1 MQRDIPESL
10 RLLQRSHFAVCA
22 VTGSKS
28 MRIGVVVVVVVVVVV
43 MTCGGVLGTLVSFPF
58 SVPLVDTTGGCG
70 SGTELGTDSCLEEE
84 MALGRVD
91 GL

>member
-28 MRIGVVVVVVVVVVV
+28 MRIGVVVVVVVVV
-43 MTCGGVLGTLVSFPF
+43 MTCGGFLGTLVSFPF

>member
-22 VTGSKS
+22 VTGSNS
-28 MRIGVVVVVVVVVVV
+28 IQIGMVVVVVVVVA
-43 MTCGGVLGTLVSFPF
+43 CGGVLELLSFPF
-58 SVPLVDTTGGCG
+58 SVSLIDTTGGCDRVSESDTVG
-70 SGTELGTDSCLEEE
+70 PCPEEE
-84 MALGRVD
+84 RALGRVD

>member
-28 MRIGVVVVVVVVVVV
+28 MRIGVVVVVVVVV
-43 MTCGGVLGTLVSFPF
+43 MTCGGVLGALVSFPF

>member
-1 MQRDIPESL
+1 M
-10 RLLQRSHFAVCA
+10 CA

-28 MRIGVVVVVVVVVVV
+28 MRIGVVVVVVVVA
-43 MTCGGVLGTLVSFPF
+43 CGGVLGLLVSFPF

-70 SGTELGTDSCLEEE
+70 SGTELGTGSCLEEE